1 MERMSEIFFSFRQRH
16 NLIDLI
22 RRYPEPGGSVNGWES
37 LFAKFQGANYTAS
50 GPLAFMPSWTPAVDV
65 MSNEPLYLTTAGS
78 MEAFNLGVELRQRY
92 GFTPGG
98 ENLTVW

>member
-1 MERMSEIFFSFRQRH
+1 
-16 NLIDLI
+16 
-22 RRYPEPGGSVNGWES
+22 
-37 LFAKFQGANYTAS
+37 
-50 GPLAFMPSWTPAVDV
+50 MPSWTPAVDV